1 MGSITDFVSEI
12 NKTGFS
18 RANRYE
24 MVFVV
29 PTAVNGLSPGLSRS
43 LTYRIAS
50 VNLPSK
56 SIATTETKVYGP
68 VRQAPY
74 STTYDQLTFSMY
86 LSKDL
91 RERKSMENWMHYIV
105 DYDNHK
111 IRYLN
116 EYKGSIYLS
125 VFDEQDTRT
134 AYYHFMEAFPLSI
147 GEVSLAYANED
158 VAQCQITMSYR
169 KYIETDSKQWQAANG
184 SYY

>member
-12 NKTGFS
+12 NSTGFS

-24 MVFVV
+24 MMFIV

-116 EYKGSIYLS
+116 EYKGSIYLAI
-125 VFDEQDTRT
+125 FDEQENQT
-134 AYYHFMEAFPLSI
+134 ASYHFMEAFPLSI
-147 GEVSLAYANED
+147 GEVALAYANED

-169 KYIETDSKQWQAANG
+169 KYIETDSRQWQAANG